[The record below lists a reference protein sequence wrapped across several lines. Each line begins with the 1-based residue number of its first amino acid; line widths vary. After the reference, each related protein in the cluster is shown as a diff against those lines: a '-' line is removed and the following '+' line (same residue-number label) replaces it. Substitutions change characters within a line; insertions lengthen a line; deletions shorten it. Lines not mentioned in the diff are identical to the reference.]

1 MHFNV
6 KTLVYTVYFI
16 IFACLIPIVFIE
28 YIEYAGFLYKT
39 DIFTLW

>member
-1 MHFNV
+1 MQLTV
-6 KTLVYTVYFI
+6 KTQVYTVYLV
-16 IFACLIPIVFIE
+16 IFALFIPTVFIE